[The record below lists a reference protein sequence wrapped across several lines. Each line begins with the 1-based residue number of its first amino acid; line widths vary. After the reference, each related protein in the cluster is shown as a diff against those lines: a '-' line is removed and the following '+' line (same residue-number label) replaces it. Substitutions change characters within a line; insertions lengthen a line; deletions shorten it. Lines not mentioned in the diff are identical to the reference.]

1 MQPLTKQGRIAQLVQ
16 STWFTPKGSGVRIPL
31 RPQKVF
37 RNEDLFLFMNYFTY
51 ILYSEKLDKYY
62 VGYTKEI
69 SQRLEQ
75 HLWKHKGFT
84 GKADDWI
91 VKYVEG

>member
-1 MQPLTKQGRIAQLVQ
+1 
-16 STWFTPKGSGVRIPL
+16 
-31 RPQKVF
+31 
-37 RNEDLFLFMNYFTY
+37 MNYFTY